1 MNRFFGTVLGLET
14 SGEISLVD
22 VDVGGAI
29 FTSLV
34 LETETSS
41 EYLKPGTKVM
51 VFFKESEVALATG
64 DSLAI
69 SIRNQIKCQAASVK
83 AEGLLAHAT
92 LSFSGKMLHAL
103 ITARAARQL
112 DLSFG
117 ATVYAL
123 IKSTD
128 VSLAAGH
135 EPG

>member
-22 VDVGGAI
+22 VGVGGAI

-34 LETETSS
+34 LETENSS
-41 EYLKPGTKVM
+41 AYLKPGTKVT
-51 VFFKESEVALATG
+51 VLFKESEVALATG
-64 DSLAI
+64 DSLVI
-69 SIRNQIKCQAASVK
+69 SIRNQIKCQVASVE
-83 AEGLLAHAT
+83 AEGLLAHIT

-112 DLSFG
+112 DLVVG
-117 ATVYAL
+117 TPVYAL

-128 VSLAAGH
+128 VSLAAGY
-135 EPG
+135 EPE